1 MSVLNFTFHGIGPA
15 PTWLERSERPVWV
28 SEVDFCSAL
37 DAIHRRDRAEVTFDD
52 GNSSDTAIALPAL
65 LERGMSGRFFV
76 VAGRVGSPGYLSAD
90 DLGALHDAG
99 MQIGVHGMRHRS
111 WRGLAEDDLQEEI
124 LESRRQLEVHVGE
137 RLTTAACPFGAY
149 DRRVLRALRRAGFTR
164 VFSSD
169 GGFAFPEAW
178 LQPRNTLTRGSDAGT
193 IDRIARQAWSLSGRL
208 RRAKILVKRSR

>member
-15 PTWLERSERPVWV
+15 PTWLKTSERPVWV
-28 SEVDFCSAL
+28 SQADFCSAL
-37 DAIHRRDRAEVTFDD
+37 DAINRRDRAEVTFDD
-52 GNSSDTAIALPAL
+52 GNSSDTTIALPAL

-90 DLGALHDAG
+90 DLEALHDAG

-111 WRGLAEDDLQEEI
+111 WRGLADDDLQEEVF
-124 LESRRQLEVHVGE
+124 ESRRHLEAHVGE

-149 DRRVLRALRRAGFTR
+149 DRRVLGALRRAGFTR

-169 GGFAFPEAW
+169 GGFASPKAW

-193 IDRIARQAWSLSGRL
+193 VDCIARQAWSLSGRI